1 MQWRFVP
8 GVLNLQLGRAGSLG
22 AFLGDDI
29 TQNVPAPVL
38 QLGEGRV
45 ANILVHFTCGSCCAS
60 VGQVEGVA
68 GKVCAVLAASS
79 LSGQVGWVAVGS
91 VSCCDMLLRI

>member
-8 GVLNLQLGRAGSLG
+8 GVLNLQLSRAGSLG

-38 QLGEGRV
+38 QLGDGRV
-45 ANILVHFTCGSCCAS
+45 ANILLVQFMCGSCCAS
-60 VGQVEGVA
+60 VEQVEGVA
-68 GKVCAVLAASS
+68 GKMCAVLAASR

-91 VSCCDMLLRI
+91 VVACF